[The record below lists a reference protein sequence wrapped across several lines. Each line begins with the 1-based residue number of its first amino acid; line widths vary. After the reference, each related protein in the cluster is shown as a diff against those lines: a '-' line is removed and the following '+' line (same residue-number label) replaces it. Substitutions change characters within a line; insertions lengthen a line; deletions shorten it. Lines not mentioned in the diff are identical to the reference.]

1 MNNNSNTG
9 NEERD
14 PKEVLANRVTYVIL
28 ALLLVA
34 VLTVTVVAIVAT
46 VSKRNDAPPD
56 DGPDLS
62 EGNGDNSEPNGGD
75 LPSSGDDG
83 NKGGDENN
91 NGGTPGEAD
100 GNKDGDK
107 DAPTVRPQV
116 FVRPCNGY
124 ISKAY
129 SSTVLSASTTMSDY
143 RTHEGVDIV
152 AEVGAPVYAL
162 SDGTVTDVSYLPM
175 MGQSIEITHSNGIVS
190 KYMNLSTE
198 IPDGIKIGAEVA
210 AGDLIGAIGE
220 TSLIECAEQPHLH
233 LEVLVNGKSAD
244 PTDYVTF
251 SDDVSVSTD
260 E

>member
-14 PKEVLANRVTYVIL
+14 PKEALANRITYVIL

-56 DGPDLS
+56 DTDLS
-62 EGNGDNSEPNGGD
+62 EGNGDSGEPNAGD
-75 LPSSGDDG
+75 LPPSGDDG
-83 NKGGDENN
+83 NKGDDG
-91 NGGTPGEAD
+91 NGNGTPSDTGGD
-100 GNKDGDK
+100 TDGDK
-107 DAPTVRPQV
+107 DAPTVNPQV

-152 AEVGAPVYAL
+152 AELGAPVYAL
-162 SDGTVTDVSYLPM
+162 SDGVITDVTYLPM

-198 IPDGIKIGAEVA
+198 LPDGIKLGKEVA

-220 TSLIECAEQPHLH
+220 TALIECAEQPHLH